1 MTEYY
6 DDGDNG
12 GPTSHRR
19 FYDMPRVQLFTEFA
33 GVVQTIRVDGG
44 PLCASYEAPSFTRMA
59 RVVQARVDA
68 TDPCEAKLGGVT
80 TVLRVLLSRADGL
93 DKGEDQ
99 SYYEPIRD
107 LVGHFVELRAE
118 LADMLPVSGAWASMV
133 VVPDDPSGVDA
144 VATVRTDGD
153 GRLWTELDPGDEV
166 LSYDHPDVIAMA
178 ENDPALAEMI
188 AEERAR
194 PWLDVPGMAGEPLQD

>member
-6 DDGDNG
+6 DDGDSG

-19 FYDMPRVQLFTEFA
+19 LYELPRVQLFTEFA
-33 GVVQTIRVDGG
+33 GVVQAIRVDGG
-44 PLCASYEAPSFTRMA
+44 PLCWPVEAQGLSRMA
-59 RVVQARVDA
+59 RAVQMRADA
-68 TDPCEAKLGGVT
+68 DDPREGKLGGVA

-93 DKGEDQ
+93 DEGEDQ
-99 SYYEPIRD
+99 THLMPIRD
-107 LVGHFVELRAE
+107 LVGYFVELRAE

-144 VATVRTDGD
+144 AATVRTDGD
-153 GRLWTELDPGDEV
+153 GRLWTELDSGDEV

-194 PWLDVPGMAGEPLQD
+194 PWPDGPGMAGEPLQE